1 MEVHA
6 PMVAKKNVNQGSFI
20 ILRVGE
26 DEKESL
32 LQLLIMIEKRKQSQ

>member
-6 PMVAKKNVNQGSFI
+6 PMVARKCEPGQFI

-26 DEKESL
+26 DGERIL